1 MDYTKIIHDL
11 RLRLGSKVFI
21 LGHYYQSSAVLRH
34 ADAQGDSLEL
44 ARRAAGEKQAEHIIF
59 CGVHFMAESAALLA
73 QPSQSVYM
81 PDPNA
86 GCPMADMAPVKEL
99 RKLWE
104 EIEAVVPG
112 WLPVIYVNSSA
123 AAKAFCGAHGGCA
136 CTSSNATRVMRW
148 ALDQGKRVFFIP
160 DENLARNTAHE
171 LGLPDNAVATADP
184 RLPLGGLSPDTLRSI
199 QVLAWKGFCP
209 IHAFTVEDIATARQR
224 YPEAKIIVHP
234 ETPAPVMRLADAHGS
249 TSQIIKYV
257 EKAPDGATIVIGTEY
272 NLVKRLT
279 EQHKNRLTIVPL
291 RISGCRDMALTTE
304 EKLYRVLQN
313 RPSENIVRIPAEYR
327 ADAKAALQRMLDIS

>member
-1 MDYTKIIHDL
+1 
-11 RLRLGSKVFI
+11 
-21 LGHYYQSSAVLRH
+21 
-34 ADAQGDSLEL
+34 
-44 ARRAAGEKQAEHIIF
+44 
-59 CGVHFMAESAALLA
+59 
-73 QPSQSVYM
+73 
-81 PDPNA
+81 
-86 GCPMADMAPVKEL
+86 
-99 RKLWE
+99 
-104 EIEAVVPG
+104 
-112 WLPVIYVNSSA
+112 
-123 AAKAFCGAHGGCA
+123 
-136 CTSSNATRVMRW
+136 
-148 ALDQGKRVFFIP
+148 
-160 DENLARNTAHE
+160 
-171 LGLPDNAVATADP
+171 
-184 RLPLGGLSPDTLRSI
+184 
-199 QVLAWKGFCP
+199 
-209 IHAFTVEDIATARQR
+209 VEDIATARQR